1 MCDGSGLNPWESSR
15 RKRPRWPLLPAKTPQ
30 KSHAFYS
37 IRKYFHHQ
45 NFFFLEIDLFFQNLF
60 LRMASED
67 FRGGNFS
74 RTPRKLS
81 KDSTGSGFRN
91 RTHSLASSSGSDSGS
106 RPVRDLCYLITNY
119 NLQSKTKIYF
129 FDSQL
134 KHQRRHHQISRLLC
148 SKIKNIFSK
157 FSVDTSKAAPSNF

>member
-1 MCDGSGLNPWESSR
+1 MCDGSWLNPWESSR
-15 RKRPRWPLLPAKTPQ
+15 RKPSRWPLLPTKTPQ
-30 KSHAFYS
+30 KSHAFHS
-37 IRKYFHHQ
+37 IPKYFYHKK
-45 NFFFLEIDLFFQNLF
+45 FFLRNWSVFQNLF

-106 RPVRDLCYLITNY
+106 RPVRNLCYY
-119 NLQSKTKIYF
+119 NQKQKFIFLKILSWY
-129 FDSQL
+129 
-134 KHQRRHHQISRLLC
+134 
-148 SKIKNIFSK
+148 IKGGTAK
-157 FSVDTSKAAPSNF
+157 FLD

>member
-1 MCDGSGLNPWESSR
+1 
-15 RKRPRWPLLPAKTPQ
+15 
-30 KSHAFYS
+30 
-37 IRKYFHHQ
+37 
-45 NFFFLEIDLFFQNLF
+45 
-60 LRMASED
+60 MASED
-67 FRGGNFS
+67 FREGNFS

-129 FDSQL
+129 FLNIQL
-134 KHQRRHHQISRLLC
+134 KDQRLTTKFLDYFVQK
-148 SKIKNIFSK
+148 SKIFFRK
-157 FSVDTSKAAPSNF
+157 FSVDTSKVAPPNF